1 MSDNPEVIWLS
12 KEGRVAH
19 NKHQQY
25 TKYVAWSTVGDYECA
40 MYEKGTKDMDEK
52 YKEFLKPLR
61 EAVKG
66 FTIDNVNTDVYELA
80 DVIQQTLRKVDDNE

>member
-19 NKHQQY
+19 NKHQQHD
-25 TKYVAWSTVGDYECA
+25 KYIRKDTVSDWECS
-40 MYEKGTKDMDEK
+40 MYVKGTMDMDEK
-52 YKEFLKPLR
+52 YKEFLKPIR
-61 EAVKG
+61 EAIEG

-80 DVIQQTLRKVDDNE
+80 DVIQQTLRKVDAND